1 MEINEL
7 YDLLEKRDAKF
18 HETLKEEL
26 SGFRE
31 TLKSDVK
38 NLLHERDKE
47 IFNIIAEKE
56 KKITIA
62 EYELNNIKS
71 SCEKC
76 ELSNNLFKKEARDSI
91 RDLEEE
97 QNKIRGMGIITKFFI
112 TSGILG
118 MLVFGGYAYNKLE
131 ILANQQTQQTNQQI
145 QTINKGKEG
154 K

>member
-71 SCEKC
+71 SCAKC

-97 QNKIRGMGIITKFFI
+97 QNKIRGMGILSKILL
-112 TSGILG
+112 TSGVVSVIAFSSFL
-118 MLVFGGYAYNKLE
+118 LNKIE
-131 ILANQQTQQTNQQI
+131 SISKIQVEQTR
-145 QTINKGKEG
+145 TINKDNKGS
-154 K
+154 